1 MDQWIHIHNPILN
14 IFFAKILTRNFLLLS
29 LSVIC
34 SPGRERERGERSGYF
49 RHVIVNIGHNP
60 SVYRINSIN
69 TCPMR
74 AAQDTSYMARHR
86 ALFAMALR
94 RHKSRPMMGY
104 MCRRHA
110 TVSCENVSRD
120 PMGPP
125 VIFTSC
131 LLPSGAPQARPRSR
145 GSIWRTVLLRGLR
158 VPQDCS
164 ACSRLLFVSSYFRR
178 ISSTISRMK

>member
-1 MDQWIHIHNPILN
+1 M
-14 IFFAKILTRNFLLLS
+14 FARTREWK
-29 LSVIC
+29 
-34 SPGRERERGERSGYF
+34 RRSGYF
-49 RHVIVNIGHNP
+49 RRGIANIGNNP
-60 SVYRINSIN
+60 TVYRVNSIN

-86 ALFAMALR
+86 VLFAMALR

-131 LLPSGAPQARPRSR
+131 LLPQASSFPRVYMAHR
-145 GSIWRTVLLRGLR
+145 VTWR
-158 VPQDCS
+158 S
-164 ACSRLLFVSSYFRR
+164 SSSSRLFCLFSSSLCLFLFSPNIVNDIRNENKSER
-178 ISSTISRMK
+178 NILNMSRNFFNNSCNFFYLEIN